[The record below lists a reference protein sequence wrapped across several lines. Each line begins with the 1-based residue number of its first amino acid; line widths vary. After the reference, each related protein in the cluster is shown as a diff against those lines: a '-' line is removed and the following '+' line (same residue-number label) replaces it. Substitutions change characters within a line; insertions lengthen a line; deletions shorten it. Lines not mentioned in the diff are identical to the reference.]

1 MASPKETKPLTAPA
15 LRVVLTTIETRLPHA
30 FERQNA
36 ALLTV
41 AAHIAMSSA
50 SSREQDLTSG
60 LAKAIVTATFKEF
73 LKP

>member
-15 LRVVLTTIETRLPHA
+15 LRAVLTSIETRILHA
-30 FERQNA
+30 LERQNA

-50 SSREQDLTSG
+50 SSRDQDLTPG

-73 LKP
+73 LKS